1 MTAASGCSPSPTRS
15 TPATS
20 SPPSPSTTAPWPPRA
35 PPSGAATCGTAA
47 AATGSQ
53 GLASFTVTG
62 PHLAWADALAT
73 AGFALGGDGV
83 EWVSR
88 FDGYHAL
95 AVTLEGALV
104 ADPVLAAHAAA

>member
-1 MTAASGCSPSPTRS
+1 M
-15 TPATS
+15 
-20 SPPSPSTTAPWPPRA
+20 
-35 PPSGAATCGTAA
+35 
-47 AATGSQ
+47 
-53 GLASFTVTG
+53 
-62 PHLAWADALAT
+62 
-73 AGFALGGDGV
+73 GGDGI